1 MENKSSK
8 HKIRLFIVALLI
20 SIFLSYCL
28 TSLIDRPYEFE
39 KVETELFSPYIT
51 ESNAKLEIELV
62 TSPYHMKLLED
73 TAPIARDLIRCSV
86 DLTKLNRSIFGVRH
100 LDFEIY
106 YENLKIS
113 DEKRFN
119 TSKNEDQII
128 LNLTDPGNNN
138 LRINYILEFPDE
150 HKQISGFE
158 VYPFYVYSSIDEYNS
173 VKREYDSKIK
183 TMRILGF
190 IGFLGVIL
198 SIISYLDGI
207 ILSIISFLKDFR

>member
-28 TSLIDRPYEFE
+28 TFLIDRPYEFE

-86 DLTKLNRSIFGVRH
+86 DLTKLNRSIFRVRH

-128 LNLTDPGNNN
+128 LILTDPGNNN
-138 LRINYILEFPDE
+138 LRINYILEFPYE
-150 HKQISGFE
+150 HNKQISGFE

-173 VKREYDSKIK
+173 VKREYDTKIK

-198 SIISYLDGI
+198 SIIS
-207 ILSIISFLKDFR
+207 FLKDFR